1 MGTLD
6 TGPWPPVSE
15 SLGLYL
21 RGISTSWKTGHF
33 QRKQTLCQEASRN
46 AVHFLKEVSA
56 FVLEGLSEAQ
66 VYLRMAPEA
75 GKAE

>member
-1 MGTLD
+1 M
-6 TGPWPPVSE
+6 SE

-21 RGISTSWKTGHF
+21 GGVSTSRKTGHF
-33 QRKQTLCQEASRN
+33 QRKQTLCWEASGN

-56 FVLEGLSEAQ
+56 FVLEGPSEAQ